1 MKVKLATTPIVTTDN
16 DPKSPNI
23 EEAKQQRIVM
33 PYSVARG
40 ENIVKKMT
48 RKLVENVRPT
58 VMYKGTKLSSFFSAK
73 DKLDDHHCSNIVYYY
88 QRNDDENVN
97 YIGETKVRFGKRIK
111 QHQGVVP
118 PLYSTLKLIT

>member
-23 EEAKQQRIVM
+23 EEAKQQCIVM
-33 PYSVARG
+33 PYAGARG
-40 ENIVKKMT
+40 EKIMKKIR
-48 RKLVENVRPT
+48 RKLPENVRPK

-88 QRNDDENVN
+88 QRNDNENVD
-97 YIGETKVRFGKRIK
+97 YIGETKVRFRKRIK
-111 QHQGVVP
+111 QHQGGDC
-118 PLYSTLKLIT
+118 SWGSW